1 MHPLPKPGRACPLLG
16 VAITPSSI
24 AWACSWS
31 AEPTSSSSTPSGA
44 SKAAPKGSVGLES
57 VTISAHHFWMELMG
71 EKGILSSCH
80 SPSPRGTAVSP
91 LWGKELEVPSYG
103 CSHSG
108 GQCYQWGQLN

>member
-57 VTISAHHFWMELMG
+57 VAISAHHFWMELMG